1 MPQVWAILTRSH
13 TSGDYCINSAT
24 KNGAVLG
31 DFRFFY
37 FIICWKIKHIIF
49 NSSAC
54 YMKVCLLYI
63 LINVIHLFTAE
74 RAEASPHLGVLQSGL
89 SHGSAEAAGVRCL
102 RNTQGRCPS
111 GQCVPRPW
119 DQLFHWEGVR
129 PQARRHDQD
138 AIRTSVRHE
147 RNHVGLQGLQFVPLP
162 LWWVPA
168 EDYELDDLSY
178 PLSNIVLD

>member
-1 MPQVWAILTRSH
+1 
-13 TSGDYCINSAT
+13 
-24 KNGAVLG
+24 
-31 DFRFFY
+31 
-37 FIICWKIKHIIF
+37 
-49 NSSAC
+49 
-54 YMKVCLLYI
+54 MKVYLLYI

-74 RAEASPHLGVLQSGL
+74 RAEASPHLGVLQPGL

-178 PLSNIVLD
+178 PLSNIALCSISLLNVRRNCMMCVLSKLSQNYWCAPALGKYLCMYGGD